1 VIDSQFSTVVCAPI
15 YSKYDGFTTQV
26 EIGVDEG
33 LKHDSAIYCDEL
45 VSLPKFMLTDFIG
58 SLSPLK
64 VEAINNRAV
73 QKPQFLNSF
82 GNGFYI
88 KTAEFAAILRQIPY
102 TCERTE
108 GY

>member
-1 VIDSQFSTVVCAPI
+1 MRRSDLYRVYRGSKYDPRNYRVFLVVSRQAVIDSQFSTVVCAPV

-26 EIGVDEG
+26 EIGIDEG

-64 VEAINNRAV
+64 MEAVNN
-73 QKPQFLNSF
+73 
-82 GNGFYI
+82 
-88 KTAEFAAILRQIPY
+88 AIRIALAI
-102 TCERTE
+102 
-108 GY
+108 G